1 MLRRFIK
8 KKVVKG
14 MSKAI
19 PMTQGIL
26 MKFVV
31 YSLTIAS
38 KEQSSSK
45 VFNDSHKEI
54 FTFKLRF
61 EIPNGISWLEP
72 VVFSDSHFAPRSLM
86 NSSTFP
92 CFASC
97 LWKFAPFSAEI
108 WLFAA
113 VSVVKSFIRASA
125 GRTSK

>member
-8 KKVVKG
+8 EKVVKE

-26 MKFVV
+26 MKFMV

-38 KEQSSSK
+38 KEKSSSK
-45 VFNDSHKEI
+45 VPNDSHKEI

-72 VVFSDSHFAPRSLM
+72 AIFSDSHFAPRSLI

-92 CFASC
+92 CFASR

-108 WLFAA
+108 
-113 VSVVKSFIRASA
+113 
-125 GRTSK
+125 